1 MSYRNIKS
9 YISVLCIYIIMW
21 YGLDYYKLD
30 EFEGYDKFKAIAGT
44 SSGYGYFI
52 IVSSIV
58 ACICM
63 ILADRQI
70 NPFSMNRLMRLERQ
84 EVFRHM
90 MLTEAKCVFDHTLIY
105 VGVQMMCTCIYIDFD
120 ILYNAGFFLIIP
132 LYGLALFT
140 IFIINAAV
148 YLLFYICTKHSYI
161 GIIIVVAA
169 NLFIAYKTRWKIIYG
184 GISIVDD
191 MVFGNPINIAGFL
204 LYQLINLCIAGIIY
218 IVACELYKRKDM
230 V

>member
-1 MSYRNIKS
+1 MNYRNIKS
-9 YISVLCIYIIMW
+9 YMLVLCIYTIMW
-21 YGLDYYKLD
+21 YGLDYNKLG
-30 EFEGYDKFKAIAGT
+30 EFQGYDRFEAITGT

-52 IVSSIV
+52 IIASIV

-70 NPFSMNRLMRLERQ
+70 NPFSMNRLSRQERQ
-84 EVFRHM
+84 AVFRHM
-90 MLTEAKCVFDHTLIY
+90 AFTAIKCVFIHTLIY
-105 VGVQMMCTCIYIDFD
+105 VGVQMIYTCIYIDSD
-120 ILYNAGFFLIIP
+120 ILYNAGYFLIMP

-140 IFIINAAV
+140 IFNINAMV
-148 YLLFYICTKHSYI
+148 YIAFYICTKHSYI

-169 NLFIAYKTRWKIIYG
+169 NLFIAYKARWEIIYG

-191 MVFGNPINIAGFL
+191 MVFGNSINIASFL
-204 LYQLINLCIAGIIY
+204 IYQLINLCIAGMIY
-218 IVACELYKRKDM
+218 VLADELYKRKDI

>member
-9 YISVLCIYIIMW
+9 YVLVLCIYIIMW

-30 EFEGYDKFKAIAGT
+30 EFEGYDKFEAITGT

-70 NPFSMNRLMRLERQ
+70 NPFSMNRLLRQERQ
-84 EVFRHM
+84 TVFRYM
-90 MLTEAKCVFDHTLIY
+90 AITAIKCVFIHILIY
-105 VGVQMMCTCIYIDFD
+105 VGVQMICTCIYIDLD
-120 ILYNAGFFLIIP
+120 ILFNAGYFLILP
-132 LYGLALFT
+132 LYGLSLFT
-140 IFIINAAV
+140 IFTINAMF
-148 YLLFYICTKHSYI
+148 YLAFYICAKHSYI
-161 GIIIVVAA
+161 GIIVVVAV
-169 NLFIAYKTRWKIIYG
+169 NLFIAYKTRWEIIYG
-184 GISIVDD
+184 GIKIVDD
-191 MVFGNPINIAGFL
+191 MVFGASINIASFL
-204 LYQLINLCIAGIIY
+204 IYQFINLCIAGMMY
-218 IVACELYKRKDM
+218 IVSDELYKRKDI